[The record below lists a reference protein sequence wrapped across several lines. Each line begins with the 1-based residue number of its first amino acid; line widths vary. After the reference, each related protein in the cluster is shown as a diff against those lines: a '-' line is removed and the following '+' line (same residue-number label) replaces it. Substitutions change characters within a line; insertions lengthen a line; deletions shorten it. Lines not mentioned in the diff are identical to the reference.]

1 MTNKTKSFILLF
13 LALAILNAIPTS
25 TEARLYGRR
34 RTKSIKQSYQEP
46 TMGFMDEI
54 DRHGVGSGIDW
65 MNGCDRKKCPCG
77 CEPCQSGLCR
87 CYSWCRGDELGY
99 SNNFD
104 LQYPDLPRLP
114 PLDEIDNTNNF
125 DLQYPAYPRLPPLD
139 EVEDDA
145 IDQVGFGGVRYS
157 PKVKCL
163 NTCNTNQRS
172 CLRIIPGIV
181 TRPNDDYVRSKVR
194 KCASAKKFCS
204 SKCTSLSTMDLMFED
219 EENDN
224 ENVGWGFDSGNS
236 WLKTLG
242 TAHLNSGPTGS
253 CVTTTLGNMD
263 RLNIPSF
270 SGGTSSDP
278 NNSRG
283 AMVQMIKA
291 GKWKSK
297 RLSGCRSTSI
307 KSPYG
312 TVSACVIGADAYE
325 RMAKNG
331 KVTNGAII
339 FQTRHGWNANSGSSG
354 NDMGIV
360 RNNGRN
366 TFNYRLMSPIIYSDA
381 KEVVILVPK

>member
-114 PLDEIDNTNNF
+114 PLDEMDNTNNF
-125 DLQYPAYPRLPPLD
+125 DLQYPAYPRLPPL
-139 EVEDDA
+139 
-145 IDQVGFGGVRYS
+145 
-157 PKVKCL
+157 
-163 NTCNTNQRS
+163 
-172 CLRIIPGIV
+172 
-181 TRPNDDYVRSKVR
+181 
-194 KCASAKKFCS
+194 
-204 SKCTSLSTMDLMFED
+204 DLMFED

>member
-1 MTNKTKSFILLF
+1 
-13 LALAILNAIPTS
+13 
-25 TEARLYGRR
+25 
-34 RTKSIKQSYQEP
+34 
-46 TMGFMDEI
+46 MDEI

-65 MNGCDRKKCPCG
+65 LNGCDRKKCPCG

-99 SNNFD
+99 S
-104 LQYPDLPRLP
+104 
-114 PLDEIDNTNNF
+114 NNF

-163 NTCNTNQRS
+163 NTCNTNERS
-172 CLRIIPGIV
+172 CLRFIPGIV

-194 KCASAKKFCS
+194 KCASAKNFCS

-331 KVTNGAII
+331 KVANGAII
-339 FQTRHGWNANSGSSG
+339 FQTRHGWNANSGS
-354 NDMGIV
+354 
-360 RNNGRN
+360 
-366 TFNYRLMSPIIYSDA
+366 PC
-381 KEVVILVPK
+381 

>member
-87 CYSWCRGDELGY
+87 CYSWCRGDEMGN
-99 SNNFD
+99 SDNFD

-114 PLDEIDNTNNF
+114 PLDEMDNTNNF

-145 IDQVGFGGVRYS
+145 SDQVGFAVRYS

-163 NTCNTNQRS
+163 NACNTNERS

-194 KCASAKKFCS
+194 KCASAKNFCS

-219 EENDN
+219 EENNDD
-224 ENVGWGFDSGNS
+224 NVGWGFDY
-236 WLKTLG
+236 
-242 TAHLNSGPTGS
+242 
-253 CVTTTLGNMD
+253 
-263 RLNIPSF
+263 
-270 SGGTSSDP
+270 
-278 NNSRG
+278 SR
-283 AMVQMIKA
+283 
-291 GKWKSK
+291 
-297 RLSGCRSTSI
+297 
-307 KSPYG
+307 
-312 TVSACVIGADAYE
+312 
-325 RMAKNG
+325 
-331 KVTNGAII
+331 
-339 FQTRHGWNANSGSSG
+339 
-354 NDMGIV
+354 
-360 RNNGRN
+360 
-366 TFNYRLMSPIIYSDA
+366 
-381 KEVVILVPK
+381 

>member
-1 MTNKTKSFILLF
+1 
-13 LALAILNAIPTS
+13 
-25 TEARLYGRR
+25 
-34 RTKSIKQSYQEP
+34 
-46 TMGFMDEI
+46 
-54 DRHGVGSGIDW
+54 
-65 MNGCDRKKCPCG
+65 
-77 CEPCQSGLCR
+77 
-87 CYSWCRGDELGY
+87 
-99 SNNFD
+99 
-104 LQYPDLPRLP
+104 
-114 PLDEIDNTNNF
+114 
-125 DLQYPAYPRLPPLD
+125 
-139 EVEDDA
+139 
-145 IDQVGFGGVRYS
+145 
-157 PKVKCL
+157 
-163 NTCNTNQRS
+163 
-172 CLRIIPGIV
+172 
-181 TRPNDDYVRSKVR
+181 
-194 KCASAKKFCS
+194 
-204 SKCTSLSTMDLMFED
+204 MFED

-297 RLSGCRSTSI
+297 SLSGCRSTSI

-331 KVTNGAII
+331 KVTNGAITQLI
-339 FQTRHGWNANSGSSG
+339 IAIIVNV
-354 NDMGIV
+354 ND
-360 RNNGRN
+360 
-366 TFNYRLMSPIIYSDA
+366 
-381 KEVVILVPK
+381 K